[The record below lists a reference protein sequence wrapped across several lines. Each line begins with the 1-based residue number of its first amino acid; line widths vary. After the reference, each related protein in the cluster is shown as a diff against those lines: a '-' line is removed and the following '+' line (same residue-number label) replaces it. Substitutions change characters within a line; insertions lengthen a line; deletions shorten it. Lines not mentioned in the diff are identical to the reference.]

1 MNSWGLEHADRT
13 GTHAA
18 MADVV
23 DAIGRERF
31 ATRAL
36 ASLSPVLGIGSWAV

>member
-23 DAIGRERF
+23 DAIGTTPTGPGDRPREDQVI
-31 ATRAL
+31 T
-36 ASLSPVLGIGSWAV
+36 GITIEP